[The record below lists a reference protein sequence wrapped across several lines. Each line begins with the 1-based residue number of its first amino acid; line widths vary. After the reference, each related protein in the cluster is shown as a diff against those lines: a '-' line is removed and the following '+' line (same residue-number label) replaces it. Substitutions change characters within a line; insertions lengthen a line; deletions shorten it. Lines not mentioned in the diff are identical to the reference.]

1 MESTQGPKAIPGILG
16 ELKKIHPPDKLSAAI
31 AMLAKLLENIVASP
45 LEVKYRGIKRTNQ
58 ILEGQLFRW
67 KGIERVL
74 FALGFREDGEFYRY
88 TIQDVVP
95 LSQAVILL
103 RAAELSVLVNDNQDD
118 ASRQRSAQVKSEHEK
133 KQEEKE
139 RLRKEIEGDRKAK
152 REFLQDHP
160 AQGSKA
166 NQLKF
171 GSKIVTR
178 KDMDP
183 NCDNP
188 KGG

>member
-1 MESTQGPKAIPGILG
+1 MEAPQGPKAIPGILG
-16 ELKKIHPPDKLSAAI
+16 ELKKIHPPEKLSAAI
-31 AMLAKLLENIVASP
+31 AMLAKLLENIVSSP

-58 ILEGQLFRW
+58 ILEGQVFRW

-74 FALGFREDGEFYRY
+74 LVLGFREDGEFYRY

-95 LSQAVILL
+95 ISQAVTLL
-103 RAAELSVLVNDNQDD
+103 RAAELSVLANDLQDD
-118 ASRQRSAQVKSEHEK
+118 AARQRSAQVQSEYQK
-133 KQEEKE
+133 KQDEKE
-139 RLRKEIEGDRKAK
+139 RLRKEIEADRKAK
-152 REFLQDHP
+152 KEFFQDHP
-160 AQGSKA
+160 ATDSKA
-166 NQLKF
+166 NKLNF

-183 NCDNP
+183 NCDA